1 MEHRGFLGSEA
12 ALHVTTMVGTG
23 HYPLVQ
29 THGMGCYRGAWC
41 RLWALGD
48 CGASPSVVIKVP
60 PGGSDNGRVLSV
72 EGQVLDFSVNRK

>member
-1 MEHRGFLGSEA
+1 MSLSTCPNPWNVRYWE
-12 ALHVTTMVGTG
+12 
-23 HYPLVQ
+23 
-29 THGMGCYRGAWC
+29 GAWC

-60 PGGSDNGRVLSV
+60 PGGSDNGRALSV